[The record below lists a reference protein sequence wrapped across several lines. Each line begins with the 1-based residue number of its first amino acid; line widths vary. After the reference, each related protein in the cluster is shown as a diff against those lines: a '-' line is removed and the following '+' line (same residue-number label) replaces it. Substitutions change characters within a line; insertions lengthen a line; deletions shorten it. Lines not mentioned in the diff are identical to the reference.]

1 MPDER
6 IGNTTEHHPLYTSGG
21 TVTTDPPLRS
31 SEDIELQSLA
41 RLPYS
46 MRRAYAW
53 LGLLTGLSV
62 VSLGLLAGFT
72 ISLRQENKQLQQ
84 QLASLNAYKAQ
95 IDQVNTLETR
105 ITTLEAQ
112 SAGINQNIG
121 VIRQQVP
128 KDLPTQLKNIQGNI
142 ASMQSNLQRVE
153 SNTVTRQQM
162 EQRIQQ
168 ALQTLN
174 NPTTPSVRVIPTTP
188 KPPSVKR

>member
-6 IGNTTEHHPLYTSGG
+6 IGNTTDHSPRYTSGG
-21 TVTTDPPLRS
+21 TVTTDPPFVS
-31 SEDIELQSLA
+31 SEDIELQRLR

-53 LGLLTGLSV
+53 LGVLTGLSV
-62 VSLGLLAGFT
+62 LSLGLLTGFT
-72 ISLRQENKQLQQ
+72 ISLSKENKQLQQ
-84 QLASLNAYKAQ
+84 QLANLNAYKAQ

-112 SAGINQNIG
+112 AAGINQNIG

-128 KDLPTQLKNIQGNI
+128 KDLPTQLKNLQSNI
-142 ASMQSNLQRVE
+142 ASVQSSIQKVE
-153 SNTVTRQQM
+153 ANAVTRQQM

-168 ALQTLN
+168 ALPTLN

-188 KPPSVKR
+188 KP